1 MANIV
6 HPLLTLLASL
16 TRQEL
21 AQQVRYLK
29 AENEILRSRL
39 PSRITLDNR
48 ERNTLVKHGKKLG
61 GKIKDVMTIVSYST
75 FRRWVRKIEDDT
87 SKPTKKAAA
96 KNEPGRPKIDEDVS
110 ATIIRIR
117 KETGFGYT
125 KILQELRR
133 MGVHV
138 SRQTV
143 KNVIVGAGLTP
154 TSGDHPDTWHKFI
167 KRHADTLWQC
177 DFACKKKWTMKGLV
191 DVYFM
196 VFIHIGTRQIWI
208 SPCTE
213 NPSGDWTT
221 QQGRNFQ
228 MHLEDNKL
236 TCGILMRDRD
246 RKYVDAFDEI
256 VRSTGGKVK
265 LTPIRS
271 PNLQAHVERAIQTIK
286 HEVLNAFCI
295 VSNQH
300 LDKILRT
307 TQDWYNERRGHS
319 ERDHLPP
326 VRDETA
332 SFPVKFRKEQVVCD
346 SELGGHLLSYRRVA

>member
-1 MANIV
+1 QI
-6 HPLLTLLASL
+6 
-16 TRQEL
+16 
-21 AQQVRYLK
+21 RYLK
-29 AENEILRSRL
+29 AENEILRSKL
-39 PSRITLDNR
+39 PRRVTLDNR

-61 GKIKDVMTIVSYST
+61 GKIKDVMSIVSYST
-75 FRRWVRKIEDDT
+75 FRRWVRDMEDK
-87 SKPTKKAAA
+87 KPKPAKKSA
-96 KNEPGRPKIDEDVS
+96 KRGTGRPKIEEDVRE
-110 ATIIRIR
+110 TILRIR

-143 KNVIVGAGLTP
+143 KNVIVEAGLAPTP
-154 TSGDHPDTWHKFI
+154 GDHPDTWHRFL

-177 DFACKKKWTMKGLV
+177 DFACKKKWTLKGLV

-213 NPSGDWTT
+213 TPTGVWTT

-228 MHLEDNKL
+228 MHLQDNDL
-236 TCGILMRDRD
+236 ECEILMRDRD
-246 RKYVDAFDEI
+246 SKYTDSFDEI
-256 VRSTGGKVK
+256 IKSTGGRIK

-271 PNLQAHVERAIQTIK
+271 PNLQAHVERVIQTIK

-295 VSNQH
+295 VTNEH
-300 LDKILRT
+300 LNSILRK
-307 TQDWYNERRGHS
+307 TQSWYNERRGHS
-319 ERDHLPP
+319 SRDHLPP
-326 VRDETA
+326 IRNDIAAV
-332 SFPVKFRKEQVVCD
+332 PIKFDRNKVVCET
-346 SELGGHLLSYRRVA
+346 ELGGHLRSYRRVA

>member
-1 MANIV
+1 MVNIV

-29 AENEILRSRL
+29 AENEILRSKL

-48 ERNTLVKHGKKLG
+48 ERNTLVKHGKRLG

-75 FRRWVRKIEDDT
+75 FRRWVRKIEDD
-87 SKPTKKAAA
+87 SPKPTKKESA
-96 KNEPGRPKIDEDVS
+96 KKETGRPKIDEDVS
-110 ATIIRIR
+110 DTIIRIR

-133 MGVHV
+133 MGIHV

-143 KNVIVGAGLTP
+143 KNVIVAAGFEPTP
-154 TSGDHPDTWHKFI
+154 GDHPDTWHKFI
-167 KRHADTLWQC
+167 KRHAETLWQC
-177 DFACKKKWTMKGLV
+177 DFACKKKWTVKGLV

-196 VFIHIGTRQIWI
+196 VFIHIGSRQIWI

-213 NPSGDWTT
+213 NPTGEWTT

-228 MHLEDNKL
+228 MHLEDNELKCE
-236 TCGILMRDRD
+236 TLMRDRD
-246 RKYVDAFDEI
+246 RKYVDSFDEI
-256 VRSTGGKVK
+256 VRSTGGKIK

-271 PNLQAHVERAIQTIK
+271 PNLQAHVERVIQTIK

-295 VSNQH
+295 VTNQH
-300 LDKILRT
+300 LDGILRT
-307 TQDWYNERRGHS
+307 TQDWYNKRRGHS

-326 VRDETA
+326 IRDNVATVPIR
-332 SFPVKFRKEQVVCD
+332 FDRNKVVCD
-346 SELGGHLLSYRRVA
+346 TELGGHLRSYRRVA